1 MTSPSAIF
9 NSGSLLLPLLTKTT
23 SDLITVLSI
32 NDSIYNVHVQVG
44 KVELL
49 RPRAKHV
56 EAHMGE
62 LAIWR
67 KFMNAEART
76 ADLLR
81 RMPNIRQEILEKI
94 DRGELGPVEQ
104 LGVAASDLRTF
115 VEGKPLRGGLE
126 SAGQETPR
134 QRALEAIVRRFGR
147 PVLLI
152 QTDT

>member
-56 EAHMGE
+56 EAHMG
-62 LAIWR
+62 
-67 KFMNAEART
+67 RT
-76 ADLLR
+76 CNLEEVHER
-81 RMPNIRQEILEKI
+81 RGANC
-94 DRGELGPVEQ
+94 
-104 LGVAASDLRTF
+104 
-115 VEGKPLRGGLE
+115 
-126 SAGQETPR
+126 
-134 QRALEAIVRRFGR
+134 
-147 PVLLI
+147 
-152 QTDT
+152 